1 MPVLYT
7 SEYFGAAP
15 ILSVSTF
22 GDLPATATSGQRI
35 SITAESALFDVT
47 SYPAVVRWSGSAW
60 ELESCA
66 TTYLTLAAVEFAS
79 GTWTGTGGT
88 VGTRSKAT
96 VVSTTYNE
104 SWVWNS
110 SNNIFIPDYLGL
122 TTIQNQKKIKG
133 DSASL
138 DAGWTCTPDAGC
150 TAVSSGGK
158 LVLTATSGGGT
169 HRYAAASFADAS
181 QTASTNFYMKCLF
194 KGTNTRTNPGQTSTF
209 FQYKSYTSPTA
220 GRVVEFGSALSSDG
234 TQASIN
240 GKFMNRTSNDGT
252 IYTTTANRGDSL
264 ATETLI
270 QFRSIGDAALVKVGN
285 GAWHDI
291 AKSSCRSENA
301 NLFYIGTHSHNHVGN
316 VAVLELRYL
325 QAIRYT

>member
-1 MPVLYT
+1 MPAYT
-7 SEYFGAAP
+7 SEYFGTAP

-22 GDLPATATSGQRI
+22 ADLPATATSGQRI
-35 SITAESALFDVT
+35 SITGESSLFDVT
-47 SYPAVVRWSGSAW
+47 TYPAIARWSGSVW

-79 GTWTGTGGT
+79 GVWTGTGGT
-88 VGTRSKAT
+88 LGTRSKAT
-96 VVSTTYNE
+96 VVSTAYNE

-122 TTIQNQKKIKG
+122 TTIQYQKKIKG

-138 DAGWTCTPDAGC
+138 ETGWTCTPDAGC

-169 HRYAAASFADAS
+169 HRYAAASFTDAS

-194 KGTNTRTNPGQTSTF
+194 KCTLTRTNPGAVASF
-209 FQYKSYTSPTA
+209 FQYKSYASPTA
-220 GRVVEFGSALSSDG
+220 GTVVEFGCGNSSTG
-234 TQASIN
+234 TSPIN
-240 GKFMNRTSNDGT
+240 GKFINRTSNDDGT
-252 IYTTTANRGDSL
+252 IYTATANRGDTLSS
-264 ATETLI
+264 ETLV
-270 QFRSIGDAALVKVGN
+270 QFRSVNGAALVKVGD
-285 GAWHDI
+285 GQWHDI
-291 AKSSCRSENA
+291 TKSNCRNENA
-301 NLFYIGTHSHNHVGN
+301 NLFYIGTHSHNHNGN
-316 VAVLELRYL
+316 IGVLELRYL